1 MPRAIE
7 SASDIIPEQRSKRRD
22 YFLIKTL
29 QITFDRNKL
38 YCYD

>member
-7 SASDIIPEQRSKRRD
+7 SASDMIPERRD

-29 QITFDRNKL
+29 QIIFDRNKL